1 MTTIINN
8 ERDKRMTEII
18 STMIRNHD
26 QIADHLSEDERYL
39 CSCCNEEINLSHH
52 SGSGILGVLHSTP
65 MCLTC
70 WSVEMDQREI
80 TDLDR
85 IEFLTFTKK
94 HDGDWGE
101 TDYEV
106 ELVDI
111 LDREPEFVS
120 EVLGIT
126 SDFYE
131 ADEETL
137 DESAEVDY
145 FEYAVADEFIQKE
158 IYAGAELP

>member
-8 ERDKRMTEII
+8 ERDDRMTEII
-18 STMIRNHD
+18 LTMSRNHD
-26 QIADHLSEDERYL
+26 QIADHLDQDERYI
-39 CSCCNEEINLSHH
+39 CSCCNELIDCSHE
-52 SGSGILGVLHSTP
+52 SYFAGTGIMGVLHSTP

-70 WSVEMDQREI
+70 WNVEMEQREI

-85 IEFLTFTKK
+85 IEFLTFTQR
-94 HDGDWGE
+94 HDSDWGE

-106 ELVDI
+106 LLVA
-111 LDREPEFVS
+111 LMEHHPEFVN
-120 EVLGIT
+120 EILGIT

-131 ADEETL
+131 AEE
-137 DESAEVDY
+137 ESGEVDY